1 MVCGRGEP
9 VFFIRFSTSRP
20 VSLRGRMYRIWY
32 IQGPETSEI
41 LNAHSIYKLSYLTYA
56 HVFTNTRPHDCA
68 ITRVQRQRTSP
79 STQRFPNS
87 KAYIHRVLHNIFIVF
102 FGSLRTNPSKHLGLY
117 RKRMRQFVAAPERDP
132 SQDNQYFSSANGKRP
147 ISAVPIVATQT
158 CLISPCKTLATK
170 ARKSAWSCKT
180 V

>member
-1 MVCGRGEP
+1 MPLFSGLNSHVGTINSMVL
-9 VFFIRFSTSRP
+9 
-20 VSLRGRMYRIWY
+20 SLRGRMYRIWY

-87 KAYIHRVLHNIFIVF
+87 KAYIHRVLQVF
-102 FGSLRTNPSKHLGLY
+102 HSVFKGFLSTNPSKYLGL
-117 RKRMRQFVAAPERDP
+117 
-132 SQDNQYFSSANGKRP
+132 
-147 ISAVPIVATQT
+147 
-158 CLISPCKTLATK
+158 
-170 ARKSAWSCKT
+170 
-180 V
+180 